1 MAFDLDD
8 EELRATRKL
17 NGLDKER
24 SDKNVANIED
34 IEILKK
40 DLFYYDEIHENLDDD
55 TVNFYEALRH
65 ILVEREQD
73 KKRIQELEEDNKK
86 HIERFEKLDDE
97 LWERIKQCKNM
108 QTEIDRF
115 YLDKEELQQAYLH
128 ERLAKEEVEELLEN
142 SIPKQKVKD
151 KIEEL
156 KEGLKKTTEGKLQMY
171 TPSEFIYQIQ
181 VLEELLEGEKE
192 V

>member
-24 SDKNVANIED
+24 SDKDVVNDSVIAHKFAIMQQQIAE
-34 IEILKK
+34 K
-40 DLFYYDEIHENLDDD
+40 D
-55 TVNFYEALRH
+55 
-65 ILVEREQD
+65 
-73 KKRIQELEEDNKK
+73 KRIKELEEDNKK
-86 HIERFEKLDDE
+86 LKTVRIEYDYGYENTYLLTKNDLV
-97 LWERIKQCKNM
+97 RIDKNKYM
-108 QTEIDRF
+108 I
-115 YLDKEELQQAYLH
+115 
-128 ERLAKEEVEELLEN
+128 EVEDGKFVDVKQLYIDTLN
-142 SIPKQKVKD
+142 SIPKQKIRD

-156 KEGLKKTTEGKLQMY
+156 KDGLKKTTEGKLQMY
-171 TPSEFIYQIQ
+171 TPSEFIYQTQ